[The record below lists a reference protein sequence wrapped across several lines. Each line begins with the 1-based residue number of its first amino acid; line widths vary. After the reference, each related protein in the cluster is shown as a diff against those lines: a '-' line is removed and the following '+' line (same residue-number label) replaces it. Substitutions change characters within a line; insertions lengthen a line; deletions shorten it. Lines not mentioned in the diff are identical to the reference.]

1 MTTYLS
7 KNNDDHPV
15 LIIPNEDGAMLVI
28 GLNQAQKYMTSRQMF
43 EMGMRFLRASRPHE
57 EKKEGQPRT

>member
-1 MTTYLS
+1 
-7 KNNDDHPV
+7 
-15 LIIPNEDGAMLVI
+15 MLVI

-57 EKKEGQPRT
+57 EKKEGQPRA

>member
-1 MTTYLS
+1 MTMTTFLS

-28 GLNQAQKYMTSRQMF
+28 GLNQAQKHMTKRQMF
-43 EMGMRFLRASRPHE
+43 EMGMRFLRASRPDND
-57 EKKEGQPRT
+57 QLSPSL